1 MNKCPICGTEGFRE
15 GNICHIR
22 HGETVCVDCCR
33 TCEHHQG
40 LYRCCVRYHMKTE
53 EKKSLIDREIE
64 ESEKRLKDYTEQGLE
79 ILATKEEMKLICLRG
94 KRRAIENEK

>member
-1 MNKCPICGTEGFRE
+1 
-15 GNICHIR
+15 
-22 HGETVCVDCCR
+22 
-33 TCEHHQG
+33 
-40 LYRCCVRYHMKTE
+40 MKTE